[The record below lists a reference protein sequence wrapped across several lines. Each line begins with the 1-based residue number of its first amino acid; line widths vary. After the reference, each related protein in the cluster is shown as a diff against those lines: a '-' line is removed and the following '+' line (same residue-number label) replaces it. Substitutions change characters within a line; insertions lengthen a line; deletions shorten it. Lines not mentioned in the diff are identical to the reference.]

1 MERSKLKNVIILLLL
16 VLNLCLLLLAAGR
29 YWQGKEAEE
38 QLRQN
43 TVLFLKKNGISV
55 LEDQIPWD
63 EPGSVQMT
71 ERSSQEERRLA
82 ETILGTISDNST
94 GIASEYIGEKGSV
107 RFYPDGR
114 FYLSFQEKSM
124 DKTVDME
131 HYAQRYLKKLG
142 FEVEKVSSE
151 TEGEQTKLVFLQL
164 AEGVPVFT
172 CKIEVVYQKEALS
185 QIQGWRLQGEV
196 QPSNKQQESLTTP
209 TLLVR
214 FVSEMKQNGF
224 FCSEIRSITQGY
236 VYSTGGLSSQ
246 SNLLPVWRI
255 ETDQKTHLL
264 NCVTGKLES
273 ADQWLH

>member
-1 MERSKLKNVIILLLL
+1 MERSKLKNIVILLLFL
-16 VLNLCLLLLAAGR
+16 LNLCLLLLAAGR
-29 YWQGKEAEE
+29 HWQGKEAEE

-43 TVLFLKKNGISV
+43 TVLFLQKNGITV

-71 ERSSQEERRLA
+71 ERSTQEERRLA
-82 ETILGTISDNST
+82 EEILGSISDNST
-94 GIASEYIGEKGSV
+94 GIASEYMGEKGSI

-124 DKTVDME
+124 DKVVDME
-131 HYAQRYLKKLG
+131 HSAQRYLKKFG
-142 FEVEKVSSE
+142 FDVVKVASQ
-151 TEGEQTKLVFLQL
+151 TDGEQTKLVFLQL
-164 AEGVPVFT
+164 AEGSPVFT
-172 CKIEVVYQKEALS
+172 CKIEVLYKNDVLS

-196 QPSNKQQESLTTP
+196 QPSKKQLESMTTP

-214 FVSEMKQNGF
+214 FVSELKQSGF
-224 FCSEIRSITQGY
+224 ACSEIRTITQGY

-246 SNLLPVWRI
+246 SKLMPVWRI

-273 ADQWLH
+273 SDQWLH